1 MITDPI
7 ADLLTRISNAV
18 RAGHEQTSV
27 PYSKLKIT
35 ILDVLKKN
43 KFIIDFK
50 VAKSGSFD
58 EIEIKLNQ
66 ELRTLNLKRISKPG
80 RRTYLKKN
88 QIKPVLRGFGISV
101 LSTPKGVM
109 TGTEARKNGVGGEL
123 ICEIW

>member
-1 MITDPI
+1 MVTDPI

-18 RAGHEQTSV
+18 RAGHERTSV
-27 PYSKLKIT
+27 PYSKLKTT

-43 KFIIDFK
+43 KFIMDFK

-58 EIEIKLNQ
+58 EIEIELNP

-80 RRTYLKKN
+80 RRIYLKKN
-88 QIKPVLRGFGISV
+88 QIKPILRGFGISV

-109 TGTEARKNGVGGEL
+109 TGVEARKNGVGGEL

>member
-18 RAGHEQTSV
+18 KAGHEQTSV

-43 KFIIDFK
+43 KFILDFK